1 MNRRRTARLP
11 VRRPWRRTLSI
22 AAALLVGA
30 VLSATPAAAQ
40 PGTVPP
46 APGTTALTY
55 SLSATWQDV
64 SYSGPAETGPD
75 ALFFAPIDISAAP
88 DGRIYVLDMANL
100 RPDPANGGEPSSK
113 VIHVLWPNG
122 APPTRIQLTT
132 PNRNPIRLDAAP
144 DGGVA
149 VLAQLN
155 AGNNAAVLRYDA
167 AGQLAREFPVSDNAR
182 DVAVAPDG
190 RIVVADARRLRW
202 YGADGR
208 ETGVVDPSI
217 ALPTPSAPPGG
228 IWTAQLVNIDVGAD
242 GRVYIHQVAECTCD
256 VTPDPRPTATPTPTP
271 TPRPRLAAPGA
282 VAGRQMRT
290 GGATRA
296 LGAAD
301 GMGAVGAPDG
311 TGAAG
316 TLGVAA
322 SAVVDR
328 RHEVLVLAPDG
339 GAVRVGR
346 PGAWIMDVAAGAS
359 EGYVSTVESTY
370 RPVFAVSTFRPG
382 ALPVAAIPL
391 QRSLGPDAFAAVEA
405 AMPVRLAVSYGGRIL
420 AAWPGTDHF
429 YHGAAD
435 LGRPSTT
442 PMTSPWPDDRPRPVA
457 LGVNGEPLPFGPRRP
472 AAVSVSGGEIVVYEA
487 PYWAYNDESGVRA
500 AVDAR
505 RAVGGLQRYTPDGRF
520 VDSWAHYGSHAH
532 VRGQLDWSQYG
543 VPVDIGGSDDAVYT
557 ITPGAVWRRVD
568 RLAPEWVIRLNDAQ
582 LVAGDADADHVA
594 VLDAADGSVRVFASD
609 GSATAHWP
617 INGPGLPPC
626 APADIALSGARV
638 FLADQGRN
646 RILVRDLDGAPVG
659 EFGTHDGPLRIDA
672 TPDGD
677 VVVLGRGGWGLRYS
691 AAGALLAAWRM
702 PGATAVKPTLGNDI
716 AADADGRVYVT
727 WLGAARPTAD
737 DRSRRGDRIEQAGVW
752 VFEPTVVDR
761 APAEPD
767 VRACLVQVDKK
778 AAPEAVR
785 LGEAIVVR
793 LEVTADCPKEPLPQQ
808 IMIVLDTSWSMNDG
822 YQSWTEPPS
831 ALDRA
836 RTIVLPLLASLSP
849 DVVDVG
855 LVTFGDGAALET
867 VLSDDLPDMRSRIVR
882 AVADGDTRMGAG
894 IDLARQE
901 LLGPRRAA
909 DARPSILIVS
919 DGVFK
924 DDPAPAIAAAHA
936 AGIDV
941 YALVMSTPE
950 FTPDYRQ
957 SLVTLLGD
965 PNRLFVDP
973 SVDTAHDLIDALR
986 VYRDETRQFES
997 LTVTDEVPANLRY
1010 VPDSAAPP
1018 AVWDDTARTLT
1029 WQLGPQ
1035 PPGAPVTLSFRAVPL
1050 EVGEHPTNVKAD
1062 VTWLDARGASG
1073 RLAFPVPRVRV
1084 TPGRIYLPFAV
1095 RQQCTAWSR
1104 PLDLVLVHDISSSM
1118 AEPSAD
1124 GARTK
1129 LAVAAEA
1136 ALIFLERM
1144 NPARDRIGVVTFDA
1158 EASVAAPLSNDR
1170 RTAVAALASMR
1181 PGYGTR
1187 IDRGLKAAIDMVT
1200 GDPRGLALPV
1210 IVLLSD
1216 GLQNGSADPVR
1227 ALLPEL
1233 RDTGARVFV
1242 VGYGG
1247 TGGAGG
1253 GAGGSA
1259 EAEALLREIA
1269 SAPTD
1274 YRFAPAV
1281 EDLRA
1286 VYDGV
1291 GRTLLC
1297 P

>member
-1 MNRRRTARLP
+1 MNRRHPTRSAVRLAWC
-11 VRRPWRRTLSI
+11 RSL
-22 AAALLVGA
+22 ALGATFLVGA
-30 VLSATPAAAQ
+30 LLSVVPAAAQ

-64 SYSGPAETGPD
+64 SYSGPTETGPA
-75 ALFFAPIDISAAP
+75 ALFYAPIDISAAP
-88 DGRIYVLDMANL
+88 DGRIYVLDMANVQ
-100 RPDPANGGEPSSK
+100 PDPANGGESSSP
-113 VIHVLWPNG
+113 VVHVLWPNG
-122 APPTRIQLTT
+122 VPPTRLLLTT
-132 PNRNPIRLDAAP
+132 PNRNAIRLDAAP

-155 AGNNAAVLRYDA
+155 DGNNAAVLRYDA
-167 AGQLAREFPVSDNAR
+167 AGRLVRDFPVSDNAR

-202 YGADGR
+202 YGADGK
-208 ETGVVDPSI
+208 ETNVVDPSI

-228 IWTAQLVNIDVGAD
+228 VWTAQLVNIDVAAD
-242 GRVYIHQVAECTCD
+242 GRVYIHQVAECTCQ

-271 TPRPRLAAPGA
+271 TPRPRLAALDT
-282 VAGRQMRT
+282 VAEGQGST
-290 GGATRA
+290 IEATTTLVEARRVEVCRA
-296 LGAAD
+296 DAA
-301 GMGAVGAPDG
+301 GP
-311 TGAAG
+311 AG

-339 GAVRVGR
+339 GAERKGR

-359 EGYVSTVESTY
+359 EGYISTVETTY
-370 RPVFAVSTFRPG
+370 RPVFAVSTYGPG
-382 ALPVAAIPL
+382 ALPVASIPL
-391 QRSLGPDAFAAVEA
+391 QRSLGPDVFASVPA
-405 AMPVRLAVSYGGRIL
+405 AMPVRLAMAYSGRIL

-435 LGRPSTT
+435 LGLPSST
-442 PMTSPWPDDRPRPVA
+442 PMTSPWPPGRPRPVA
-457 LGVNGEPLPFGPRRP
+457 LGVHAEPLPYGPRRP
-472 AAVSVSGGEIVVYEA
+472 AAVTVAGDEIVVYEA
-487 PYWAYNDESGVRA
+487 PYRAYNDESGVRT

-505 RAVGGLQRYTPDGRF
+505 RAVGGLQRYASDGRF
-520 VDSWAHYGSHAH
+520 VDSWTHFGSHAH
-532 VRGQLDWSQYG
+532 VRGQLDWSPYG
-543 VPVDIGGSDDAVYT
+543 VPVDIGGTDDAVYT

-568 RLAPEWVIRLNDAQ
+568 RLAPDWVIRMNDAQ

-609 GSATAHWP
+609 GAATAHWP
-617 INGPGLPPC
+617 VNGPGLPPC

-702 PGATAVKPTLGNDI
+702 PGATAVKPALGNDI
-716 AADADGRVYVT
+716 TADADGKVYVT
-727 WLGAARPTAD
+727 WLGATRPTAD

-752 VFEPTVVDR
+752 VFVPTAADR
-761 APAEPD
+761 APAEPN
-767 VRACLVQVDKK
+767 VRACLVQVNKK

-785 LGEAIVVR
+785 LGEEITVR
-793 LEVTADCPKEPLPQQ
+793 LEVSADCPKEPLPQQ

-867 VLSDDLPDMRSRIVR
+867 VLSDDLPDMRTRIVR

-901 LLGPRRAA
+901 LLGPRRAV

-936 AGIDV
+936 AGIAV

-950 FTPDYRQ
+950 FTADYRQ

-973 SVDTAHDLIDALR
+973 SLDTAHDLIDALR
-986 VYRDETRQFES
+986 VYRDETRQFAS

-1010 VPDSAAPP
+1010 VPDSAVPS
-1018 AVWDDTARTLT
+1018 AVWDAAARTLT

-1062 VTWLDARGASG
+1062 VTWLDGRGASG

-1124 GARTK
+1124 GVRTK
-1129 LAVAAEA
+1129 LEVAAEA

-1144 NPARDRIGVVTFDA
+1144 NPARDRIGVVAFDA
-1158 EASVAAPLSNDR
+1158 EATVVAPLSNDR

-1187 IDRGLKAAIDMVT
+1187 IDRGLQAAIDIVA
-1200 GDPRGLALPV
+1200 GDPRALALPV

-1216 GLQNGSADPVR
+1216 GLQNGPADPVR
-1227 ALLPEL
+1227 ALLPQL

-1247 TGGAGG
+1247 TGGTGG
-1253 GAGGSA
+1253 GAGGNA

-1269 SAPTD
+1269 TAPTD